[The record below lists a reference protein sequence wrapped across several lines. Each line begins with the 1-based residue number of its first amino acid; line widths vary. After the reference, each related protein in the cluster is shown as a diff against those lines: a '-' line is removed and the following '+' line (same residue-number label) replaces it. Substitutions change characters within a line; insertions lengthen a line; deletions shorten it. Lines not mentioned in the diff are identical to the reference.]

1 MGSSTL
7 YMNRYDGNKSAR
19 NSNQGNQVHFVPK
32 NIEMQTVIEP
42 RAKYNRNNSNKNIL
56 VRGKQQNTNN
66 ERKLKLKAKVS
77 NSSSGSYFSSHSEAA
92 NNRSALY

>member
-19 NSNQGNQVHFVPK
+19 NANQCNQVHFVPK

-42 RAKYNRNNSNKNIL
+42 RAKYNRNNSNKNI
-56 VRGKQQNTNN
+56 VARGK
-66 ERKLKLKAKVS
+66 
-77 NSSSGSYFSSHSEAA
+77 
-92 NNRSALY
+92 